1 MKTNSSNN
9 LTLNMNSHF
18 AHISGVKNGSA
29 IEKDTPKAKKYNLFT
44 KFGNLTK
51 KTDADVKVSDE
62 GLTICRKLRQA
73 NLETT
78 QKELKEADE
87 DNKRIMKISLK
98 LQQDEELTEEDK
110 GFIDDGLLELT
121 TADYVEKRNRYLNL
135 SEIEGVLEKND
146 KKAHLDYELVKSIVE
161 MLRGHFI
168 QRVNMYSDIQRDIIT
183 KMHEDEQ
190 DSTNQKIAK
199 AMEEDE
205 EGKGMLKVMKETLED
220 EEDKE
225 GEVEEKKDSEDAEDS
240 QEVSEEQEAEE
251 AGKLEFEDESEDEES
266 DDEMD
271 WYFRK
276 GINLINRNEEKL
288 YNMGNQYKN
297 ETRDMM
303 EADRA
308 MDEEYL
314 RISNLLTN
322 EEISRKEKMAEYET
336 SKEHM
341 NQLYANKLYSQIASY
356 IDYETWANSKIEL
369 QHRDQVKEILRSENE
384 RQKGWKVIPRFL
396 YDITLPQ

>member
-1 MKTNSSNN
+1 
-9 LTLNMNSHF
+9 
-18 AHISGVKNGSA
+18 
-29 IEKDTPKAKKYNLFT
+29 
-44 KFGNLTK
+44 
-51 KTDADVKVSDE
+51 
-62 GLTICRKLRQA
+62 
-73 NLETT
+73 
-78 QKELKEADE
+78 
-87 DNKRIMKISLK
+87 
-98 LQQDEELTEEDK
+98 
-110 GFIDDGLLELT
+110 
-121 TADYVEKRNRYLNL
+121 
-135 SEIEGVLEKND
+135 
-146 KKAHLDYELVKSIVE
+146 
-161 MLRGHFI
+161 
-168 QRVNMYSDIQRDIIT
+168 
-183 KMHEDEQ
+183 
-190 DSTNQKIAK
+190 
-199 AMEEDE
+199 
-205 EGKGMLKVMKETLED
+205 MLKVMKETLED

-240 QEVSEEQEAEE
+240 QEVSEEQGAEE
-251 AGKLEFEDESEDEES
+251 AGKLEFEDEAEDEES

-276 GINLINRNEEKL
+276 GINLINRNEEKI

-336 SKEHM
+336 SKEYM

-356 IDYETWANSKIEL
+356 IDYETWANCKIEL
-369 QHRDQVKEILRSENE
+369 QHRDQVKEVLRSENE
-384 RQKGWKVIPRFL
+384 QQKGWKVIPRFL